1 MQLVSLFV
9 GIVFIL
15 LGFQAYGQRYVI
27 AGTVTNAANVPVKK
41 AVISVENA
49 STTTNSKGYFA
60 IRCPI
65 LPNVLTIKHP
75 SFAVE
80 EYYVNYPPTGQDT
93 LFVTIQLEDKHTDL
107 EEVTI
112 SASKISWA
120 YPKPF
125 VHIIDFDLW
134 NDGMLLLCKDHNQY
148 LLRLVDEYSEPIVD
162 LPIRKHPV
170 SFFRDCMNGIHIY
183 YADSSYQILVQNNQL
198 SLFNGQTREE
208 AKVSLESCVL
218 SIKNL
223 QIYQYAGSYKQT
235 IDFVSIDTLSH
246 KVTRMYYVSNRKY
259 RRALNEFERELELQ
273 KKSSIDPLGNNSVED
288 QLKLHELQERQK
300 QYLSLLSKPVYAP
313 VFKLRDS
320 IVIFD
325 HVNDTAIVFDRKGHP
340 IRSYSIIYQHHKK
353 WDEELITN
361 QEGTRIFA
369 RYNYQG
375 MARLLEINPLNGEII
390 RDIALEKHIYPAK
403 IQIRGNFIY
412 YIFHHYIDNSINYV
426 YKQRI
431 E

>member
-1 MQLVSLFV
+1 MQQLSRFVSVLF
-9 GIVFIL
+9 IV
-15 LGFQAYGQRYVI
+15 LGFQAQAQQYVI
-27 AGTVTNAANVPVKK
+27 VGTVTNSENIPIGK
-41 AVISVENA
+41 AVVSVENA
-49 STTTNSKGYFA
+49 STSTNSKGSFT
-60 IRCPI
+60 IHCPI
-65 LPNVLTIKHP
+65 LPNVLTIKHH
-75 SFAVE
+75 SYALK
-80 EYYVNYPPTGQDT
+80 EYFVNYPPTGQDT
-93 LFVTIQLEDKHTDL
+93 LFVTIQLEDKQTQL

-112 SASKISWA
+112 TASRISWA

-134 NDGMLLLCKDHNQY
+134 KDGMLLLCKDHNQY
-148 LLRLVDEYSEPIVD
+148 LLRLVDEYNEPLFD

-170 SFFRDCMNGIHIY
+170 AFFRDCMNGIHIY
-183 YADSSYQILVQNNQL
+183 YSDSSYQIKVEKNGL
-198 SLFNGQTREE
+198 SLFNGQTRDE
-208 AKVSLESCVL
+208 AKVALESCVV

-223 QIYQYAGSYKQT
+223 QVYQYMGSHSQT
-235 IDFVSIDTLSH
+235 VDFVSIDTMSH
-246 KVTRMYYVSNRKY
+246 KVIRMYYVSNRKY
-259 RRALNEFERELELQ
+259 KRALTEFERELELQ
-273 KKSSIDPLGNNSVED
+273 KKSSTDPLGKNTVDD
-288 QLKLHELQERQK
+288 QLKLHALQETQK
-300 QYLSLLSKPVYAP
+300 QYLALLSRPVYAP

-325 HVNDTAIVFDRKGHP
+325 HVNDTAIVFDRKGHR

-353 WDEELITN
+353 WDEELIIN
-361 QEGTRIFA
+361 QDGTRVFA

-390 RDIALEKHIYPAK
+390 REIELEKHIYPSK